1 MDELLMFES
10 VVNAGLSLLLFSIS
24 AVSFHRIRDMKLMF
38 ISGAFLLFFVKS
50 VAALLYEDLL
60 SSLALVDLII
70 IVMLYLAAARK

>member
-1 MDELLMFES
+1 MDELLLFAS

-24 AVSFHRIRDMKLMF
+24 AVSFYRIRDMKLMF

-50 VAALLYEDLL
+50 GTALLYEDLL
-60 SSLALVDLII
+60 SSLALVDLVI